1 MEVGS
6 VKTLPKITQAMVGAV
21 RREMVV
27 QPESSF
33 FQEVSRLLEKRDPV
47 LAQFIDFIW
56 MENGASPKLRRG
68 LLALYQLLASQAEAD
83 KLNEWF
89 KK

>member
-1 MEVGS
+1 M
-6 VKTLPKITQAMVGAV
+6 LPKITQQMVQAV
-21 RREMVV
+21 RREMIV
-27 QPESSF
+27 QHESPF
-33 FQEVSRLLEKRDPV
+33 FQEISHSLEKNDPI

-56 MENGASPKLRRG
+56 MENGGSPKLRRDILG
-68 LLALYQLLASQAEAD
+68 LYQLLASQADAD

>member
-1 MEVGS
+1 M
-6 VKTLPKITQAMVGAV
+6 LPKITQQMVAAV
-21 RREMVV
+21 RREMIV
-27 QPESSF
+27 QHESPF
-33 FQEVSRLLEKRDPV
+33 FQEVSQNLTRNDPI

-56 MENGASPKLRRG
+56 MENGGSPKLRRG
-68 LLALYQLLASQAEAD
+68 LLGLYQLLSSQADAD

>member
-1 MEVGS
+1 MRM
-6 VKTLPKITQAMVGAV
+6 LPKVTQQMVQAV

-27 QPESSF
+27 QHEDAF
-33 FQEVSRLLEKRDPV
+33 FQEVNQSLEKNDPI
-47 LAQFIDFIW
+47 LAQFIDMIW
-56 MENGASPKLRRG
+56 MENGGSPKLRRG
-68 LLALYQLLASQAEAD
+68 LLGLYQLLASQADAD

>member
-1 MEVGS
+1 M
-6 VKTLPKITQAMVGAV
+6 LPKITQQMVQAV

-27 QPESSF
+27 QRESAF
-33 FQEVSRLLEKRDPV
+33 FQEISQSLEKNDPV
-47 LAQFIDFIW
+47 LAQFIDFLW
-56 MENGASPKLRRG
+56 MENGGSPKLRRG
-68 LLALYQLLASQAEAD
+68 LLGLYQLLCSQSDAD